1 MYFHIILYDSHMS
14 RNVILSNFSSHYE
27 TQKPF
32 LVRGTSR
39 NRWWAT
45 YHSGAMVRPH
55 LWYLLTCHHHIDLC
69 GLGKFVHTSLSNA
82 NFLVVFSRSPCAE
95 PGAFLLHLSVSTSA
109 SVDKYYRILQF
120 LPLLWTYSSGLLI
133 SHQNAR
139 MGAILVC
146 GPLSLLPSLKQGSVP
161 LCSCRLSNAGI
172 SSLGFHD
179 DFEDRSRFLR
189 SPWIYSLFPPGLFS
203 CHPSLL
209 SDPPLHTSI
218 SWSFLPTS
226 EWSSRSCNLSTLSD
240 EQFGSILLLP
250 SKSCR

>member
-1 MYFHIILYDSHMS
+1 MIRTCLEMLFFRIFLAIMKRKNRSWCVELP
-14 RNVILSNFSSHYE
+14 E
-27 TQKPF
+27 T
-32 LVRGTSR
+32 GD
-39 NRWWAT
+39 
-45 YHSGAMVRPH
+45 RPRITQGP
-55 LWYLLTCHHHIDLC
+55 W
-69 GLGKFVHTSLSNA
+69 FVHTCGIYWHAITTSTCVVLANLCTPVLVNA

-120 LPLLWTYSSGLLI
+120 LPLLWTYSSGPLI